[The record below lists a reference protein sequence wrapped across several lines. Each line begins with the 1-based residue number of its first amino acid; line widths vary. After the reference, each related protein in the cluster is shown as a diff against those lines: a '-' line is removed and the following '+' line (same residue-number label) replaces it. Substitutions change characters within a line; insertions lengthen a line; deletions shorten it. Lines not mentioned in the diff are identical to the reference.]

1 MKHLTAAIGAALA
14 LAVQAAPLAA
24 PAATVSLTSLA
35 PAHIGV
41 ASSSQSC
48 EKAASLNGSPYFVK
62 PTITDEQGIVG
73 IARVRIDLTQTGE
86 LTRESIYASSGNH
99 WLDEA
104 ALTSARMSRFTPE
117 LADCKPVA
125 GSYLYSVEF

>member
-1 MKHLTAAIGAALA
+1 MKHLTAVAGAAFA

-24 PAATVSLTSLA
+24 PAATVSLTSLG
-35 PAHIGV
+35 PARIGV
-41 ASSSQSC
+41 ASSAQSC
-48 EKAASLNGSPYFVK
+48 EKAAALNGSPYFVK
-62 PTITDEQGIVG
+62 PTITEEQGISG
-73 IARVRIDLTQTGE
+73 IARIRIDLTQTGE
-86 LTRESIYASSGNH
+86 VARESVLGSSGNH

-117 LADCKPVA
+117 SVNCKPVA